1 MRFVKH
7 LLLCCGLGILAGPV
21 VADCLALSTDQRLS
35 NYCLLTRVKTISM
48 SPKFAQL
55 LDYRL
60 QQEGYRGGLGI
71 DQTTRSD
78 KLKRTITPVI
88 AYTQNVNGGDPDR
101 PYIDGGAPFQAR
113 VRTGGL
119 LFGAAIDGNG
129 RKIYGTGQYIDYAF
143 QGSYAQAPA
152 HAVAVKTLSAQ
163 VCTKHNVQDY
173 LYIDLCGND
182 QRVWKDLA
190 NDRYSNLSLSGSKL
204 TSYNALTH
212 HALSLGARYAQYGS
226 HSQKQLFTSLT
237 TIYPNGRFSK
247 LTATFGEPVAGKLAI
262 QHAVNASLSTL
273 IFNRPASAIAGFTQ
287 MKGGKENILLQ
298 NLSIATLDRSDH
310 SAMIGLAYQVS
321 PKVSIG
327 LRYTRTDSSLDYFD
341 ISEPSI
347 SLRLSSLPF

>member
-1 MRFVKH
+1 
-7 LLLCCGLGILAGPV
+7 
-21 VADCLALSTDQRLS
+21 
-35 NYCLLTRVKTISM
+35 
-48 SPKFAQL
+48 

-78 KLKRTITPVI
+78 KLRRAITPVI
-88 AYTQNVNGGDPDR
+88 AYTQNVNGGNPDR
-101 PYIDGGAPFQAR
+101 PYINGGTLDPAL
-113 VRTGGL
+113 VHKGGL

-129 RKIYGTGQYIDYAF
+129 RKIYGPGQYIDYAF

-152 HAVAVKTLSAQ
+152 YAVAVKTLSAQ
-163 VCTKHNVQDY
+163 VCTKHNVRDY

-182 QRVWKDLA
+182 QRVWKDLT
-190 NDRYSNLSLSGSKL
+190 NDRYSDLSLSGSKL
-204 TSYNALTH
+204 ISYNALTH

-226 HSQKQLFTSLT
+226 HSQKKLFASLI
-237 TIYPNGRFSK
+237 TIYPRGRFSK

-273 IFNRPASAIAGFTQ
+273 IFNRPASATAGYTH
-287 MKGGKENILLQ
+287 MKGGKEKALQ
-298 NLSIATLDRSDH
+298 NLSIVTLDRSDH
-310 SAMIGLAYQVS
+310 SAMIGLTYQVT
-321 PKVSIG
+321 PKLSIG

-341 ISEPSI
+341 ISEPSF